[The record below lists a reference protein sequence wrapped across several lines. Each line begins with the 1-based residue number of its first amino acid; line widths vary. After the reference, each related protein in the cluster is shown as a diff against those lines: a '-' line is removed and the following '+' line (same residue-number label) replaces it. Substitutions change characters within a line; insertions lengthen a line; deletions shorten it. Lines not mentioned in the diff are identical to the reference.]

1 MNIILVITIFL
12 LVHVLFDFYFQPSK
26 WVESKITD
34 GFKSKYLYWH
44 CFIYALAVSG
54 VVFFLTHVCWLT
66 ILSFVVI
73 GVSHLVTDGLKK
85 KYKDSTGYFFVDQIV
100 HIFVLG
106 FFVWQVY
113 MKQTIEVDKKCL
125 FVLIYVLGYL
135 IVLKPFGLTAKNI
148 MDTFDFNPEEKGLK
162 DGGLRIGYIERFLL
176 LTFVLMSYYEGI
188 GFLLAAKSIFRFG
201 ELKNE
206 TEIKRTEYILIGTL
220 LSFGLVICVG
230 MLMRVTMNYL

>member
-135 IVLKPFGLTAKNI
+135 LVLKPFGLTAKNI

-162 DGGLRIGYIERFLL
+162 DGGLWIGYIERFLL

-220 LSFGLVICVG
+220 LSFGLAICVG